1 MNIVSLN
8 KTVFEKNQY
17 ERTIDTSFKQL
28 ISQTTQQ
35 QTSSLPT
42 VTEFF
47 NLYEQLF
54 YDIPKTG
61 ATNSHEYLVKK
72 SSEYIGYQPTDDTIQ
87 ALLNEINNLQAEN
100 LSLNQ
105 QLINNTKNG

>member
-1 MNIVSLN
+1 MSTVSLN
-8 KTVFEKNQY
+8 KIVFVKNQY
-17 ERTIDTSFKQL
+17 ENTIDTSFKQL
-28 ISQTTQQ
+28 VPQTAQQ
-35 QTSSLPT
+35 VTSSLPT